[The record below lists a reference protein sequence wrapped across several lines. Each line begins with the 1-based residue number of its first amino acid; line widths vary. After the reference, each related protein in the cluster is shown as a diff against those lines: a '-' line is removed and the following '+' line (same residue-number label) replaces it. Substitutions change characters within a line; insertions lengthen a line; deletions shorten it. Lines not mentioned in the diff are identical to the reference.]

1 MGELCLACERE
12 LLDAADGPDRD
23 AVLAAAVEDEPASI

>member
-1 MGELCLACERE
+1 MGELCLACEQD
-12 LLDAADGPDRD
+12 LLDAEDGLDRD